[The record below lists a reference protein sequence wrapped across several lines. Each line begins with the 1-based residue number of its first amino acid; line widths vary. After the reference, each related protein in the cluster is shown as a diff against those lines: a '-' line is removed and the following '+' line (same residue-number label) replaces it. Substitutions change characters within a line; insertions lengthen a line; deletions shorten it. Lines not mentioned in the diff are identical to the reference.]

1 VLHADALADYIEN
14 DLGGIIPEE
23 YSDPYGNGRIKMSD
37 GTANEDEK
45 EQEEKPVPEPQ
56 PLQPSAAVESSG
68 SVSIVI
74 PGRAAITKNVIPTS
88 GNAAQSVADTSSASA
103 ANAAPTAAVPANGG
117 ENPATGAAVSSAM
130 IFFKFSSVILNAEDG
145 IDKVA
150 GPALGAVPIATAVSL
165 ESKTPLLM
173 IRKEKKGYGT
183 SKLIEGEL
191 NSGDNVI
198 VVEDVTTTGG
208 SLLKAI
214 KAIQENGGNVTRA
227 FVVVDRQE
235 GAVDA
240 FEKEG
245 IKLEP
250 LITVDEF

>member
-1 VLHADALADYIEN
+1 MPSKEYLIDLLKEN
-14 DLGGIIPEE
+14 EVFLRGDFTL
-23 YSDPYGNGRIKMSD
+23 
-37 GTANEDEK
+37 
-45 EQEEKPVPEPQ
+45 
-56 PLQPSAAVESSG
+56 SSG
-68 SVSIVI
+68 KKSDYYINMKK
-74 PGRAAITKNVIPTS
+74 AITEPEILSTIAKLITQLIDENNV
-88 GNAAQSVADTSSASA
+88 
-103 ANAAPTAAVPANGG
+103 
-117 ENPATGAAVSSAM
+117 
-130 IFFKFSSVILNAEDG
+130 
-145 IDKVA
+145 DKVA

-165 ESKTPLLM
+165 ESEIPLLM

-235 GAVDA
+235 GSIEA

-245 IKLEP
+245 IMLEP
-250 LITVDEF
+250 LIKVNEF